1 MSRFKVGD
9 CVQVKM
15 DLQKEK
21 WYVNVEVVEEMLKYR
36 GVPTRIREVFDNGDG
51 DVRYYLEIDNE
62 DWFWSDDMLIGL
74 VSENLD
80 KLFDREVTEEVKPLT
95 IEEVDEQIV
104 ELLKIKVTLLKDEIK
119 KKQRE
124 LDRVERMITRLN
136 ESEEI

>member
-51 DVRYYLEIDNE
+51 DVSYYLEIDNE
-62 DWFWSDDMLIGL
+62 DWFWTDDMLIGL
-74 VSENLD
+74 GGENLD
-80 KLFDREVTEEVKPLT
+80 KLFDKEVTEEVKPLT

-104 ELLKIKVTLLKDEIK
+104 ELLKIKATLLKDEIK